1 MKKIII
7 LIVATVL
14 CLCTLFAGCGD
25 STGYKNTVTSSSFAG
40 IPKSNGGFA
49 VEKGEYVYYINGV
62 EVNTADNTYGKVVKG
77 ALVRTKLADLG
88 TNNAAAEMV
97 VPALFVTG
105 SYNAGFYIYGD
116 NIYYASPRSEKNKE
130 GEVENSKLDFFKTS
144 FDGKKA
150 VNLVTVD
157 DNTTNYRFV
166 EVGSVVYLVL
176 ETVNADG
183 EKVLKVINTTDTKA
197 EPYET
202 KKLESVIFANGEQDS
217 DIYFTRVKHNETLE
231 KDEAYNEIYRLVL
244 GATIEEKLVLSGN
257 GLYPTD
263 DQQVT
268 SGFGIQ
274 GVKFTLVKDL
284 ENAVIVKVDYVET
297 DVTTVT
303 NYYAIE
309 KNGYN
314 YVRINNGTV
323 TASSIFTDA
332 SLYKYDAENDSVSIL
347 YLDASLGLMKYEY
360 SEANKEN
367 NKVNDYRTRLFYDK
381 DLVTYTV
388 KFWNGEYLYLT
399 DSNNYYHRVNYSVL
413 LDNDDTTVA
422 SVEQITCLASST
434 SWYQPEIIGD
444 YFLTVYSAE
453 PYNSMVFVRK
463 NEAFEKDEESDKYL
477 EIEAIQKSDIE
488 SIENNLK
495 LRLGLATDELTESIH
510 SYYRNTFGAKAYK
523 EYFGEEKYN
532 EYFG

>member
-25 STGYKNTVTSSSFAG
+25 STGYKNSLTSFAG
-40 IPKSNGGFA
+40 NVSSNGGFA
-49 VEKGEYVYYINGV
+49 VVKGEYVYYINGV

-88 TNNAAAEMV
+88 TNNATAERV
-97 VPALFVTG
+97 IPALFVTG
-105 SYNAGFYIYGD
+105 SYNAGFYIYGE

-130 GEVENSKLDFFKTS
+130 GTVENSKLDFFKTS
-144 FDGKKA
+144 YDGKKS

-166 EVGSVVYLVL
+166 EAGNVVYLVL
-176 ETVNADG
+176 ETVNEDG
-183 EKVLKVINTTDTKA
+183 EKILKVVNTADTKA
-197 EPYET
+197 EPFET
-202 KKLESVIFANGEQDS
+202 KKLESVIFGDEQGAEV
-217 DIYFTRVKHNETLE
+217 YFTRVKHNETLE

-244 GATIEEKLVLSGN
+244 GAEVKEELVLSGN

-263 DQQVT
+263 DEQVT

-274 GVKFTLVKDL
+274 GAKFTLVKDL
-284 ENAVIVKVDYVET
+284 ANVLFVKADYVET

-303 NYYAIE
+303 HYYKLAKQEITANDSATN
-309 KNGYN
+309 KQKL
-314 YVRINNGTV
+314 VLVNNGTT
-323 TASSIFTDA
+323 TASTIFA
-332 SLYKYDAENDSVSIL
+332 STSLFNEDGTII
-347 YLDASLGLMKYEY
+347 YLDASLGLVKYDF
-360 SEANKEN
+360 ANGKKE
-367 NKVNDYRTRLFYDK
+367 NDYRIRLFYDA
-381 DLVTYTV
+381 DLVGYTV
-388 KFWNGEYLYLT
+388 KFWDNGYLYLT
-399 DSNNYYHRVNYSVL
+399 DASNYYHKVNYAAL

-422 SVEQITCLASST
+422 TVEQITCLASST

-444 YFLTVYSAE
+444 YFLTVYTAE
-453 PYNSMVFVRK
+453 PYNSMVFVRENK
-463 NEAFEKDEESDKYL
+463 GFTKDEESEKYE

-488 SIENNLK
+488 TIENNLK
-495 LRLGLATDELTESIH
+495 LRLGIATDELTESIH
-510 SYYRNTFGAKAYK
+510 TYYKNTFGAKAYK

-532 EYFG
+532 KYFG